1 MMPSVICSVS
11 RMRFPCDPHIDVAT
25 IIFFFVVLLL
35 AATSRLLIGRLE
47 KHFNFQPTKKEDAL
61 LPSSFLHYEKAYS
74 IPPIQIGQ
82 ILNRNIPSLFQGI
95 VPQNQL
101 MLSLLNI
108 MSPLSYGEPD
118 LPRKTV

>member
-61 LPSSFLHYEKAYS
+61 LSSSFLH
-74 IPPIQIGQ
+74 
-82 ILNRNIPSLFQGI
+82 
-95 VPQNQL
+95 
-101 MLSLLNI
+101 SLLILFFNFI
-108 MSPLSYGEPD
+108 RHFIIAHSILTCYNHLRV
-118 LPRKTV
+118 LP